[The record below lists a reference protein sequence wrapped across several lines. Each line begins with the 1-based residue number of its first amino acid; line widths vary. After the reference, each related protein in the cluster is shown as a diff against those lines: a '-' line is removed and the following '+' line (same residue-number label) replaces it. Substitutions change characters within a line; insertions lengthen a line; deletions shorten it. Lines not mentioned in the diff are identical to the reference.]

1 MQRSW
6 PLFLVF
12 ALAIGGCSSSTGTD
26 EVPQSRL
33 VVGEFLYRSGLDTL
47 EWIELRNDGA
57 APAPLAGV
65 KIEAVGFEF
74 PDTTAALPS
83 GARLL
88 LTNDAALF
96 AARHHGTPIFGV
108 FRGRLADEGEKLAL
122 ERDGAE
128 LFAVRWSEREP
139 WAQAAA
145 LDGASLVWT
154 GGDPALP
161 TSWAASQAV
170 GGTPGLADQPA
181 TDPGVL
187 VSEVRPASTDGKGF
201 VEIWNMSA
209 VAVDL
214 GGWLLVDD
222 AVVPESLAIAPGVVI
237 PAGARSV
244 FAQTVSAGAGSWG
257 PLAPSRL
264 GGRITLLKR
273 GTGIAHSLEWS
284 ALPEGASWTR
294 LGTWGTGILAVPT
307 PGAGDVAVDPGPA
320 YLSEICYNPSS
331 GAEYVEIA
339 SLTDSV
345 IHLGGADSALS
356 WSLGGAGLRFR
367 AGDSILPKGRLVVV
381 MADEAAVPSFRVA
394 SGMPEGVPVVAS
406 AGRLDNAGER
416 LSLGRPYLPA
426 TSGSGKLVW
435 KERLVDKAE
444 WVPVAP
450 WPSAADGGGAC
461 LERVDPSLPGD
472 SPLAWRAATPSAGR

>member
-1 MQRSW
+1 MQRSL
-6 PLFLVF
+6 PLFIAVAF
-12 ALAIGGCSSSTGTD
+12 AIGGCSSSTGTD

-33 VVGEFLYRSGLDTL
+33 VVGEFLYRSGTDSL

-57 APAPLAGV
+57 APAPLAGME
-65 KIEAVGFEF
+65 IDAVGFEF

-122 ERDGAE
+122 ELGGTE

-139 WAQAAA
+139 WPQAGA

-161 TSWAASQAV
+161 TSWSSSQV
-170 GGTPGLADQPA
+170 IGGTPGLADQPA

-187 VSEVRPASTDGKGF
+187 VSEVRPASADGKGF
-201 VEIWNMSA
+201 IELWNTSSA
-209 VAVDL
+209 AVDL
-214 GGWLLVDD
+214 GGWMLVDD
-222 AVVPESLAIAPGVVI
+222 AVVPESLAIPSGLVI
-237 PAGARSV
+237 AAGARTV
-244 FAQTVSAGAGSWG
+244 FAQTASAGSGSWG
-257 PLAPSRL
+257 ALAPSRL
-264 GGRITLLKR
+264 GGRIALLKR
-273 GTGIAHSLEWS
+273 GAGIAHSLEWS

-294 LGTWGTGILAVPT
+294 LGTWGAGVLAVPT

-320 YLSEICYNPSS
+320 YLSEICYHPSS
-331 GAEYVEIA
+331 GSEFVEIA
-339 SLTDSV
+339 SLSDSV
-345 IHLGGADSALS
+345 IHLGGSDSTLS

-367 AGDSILPKGRLVVV
+367 ARDSIPPKGRLVVV
-381 MADEAAVPSFRVA
+381 MADEATVPSFRAATGV
-394 SGMPEGVPVVAS
+394 PEGVPVVA
-406 AGRLDNAGER
+406 ATGRLDNAGER
-416 LSLGRPYLPA
+416 LSLGQPYLPA

-435 KERLVDKAE
+435 KSRVVDQAE
-444 WVPVAP
+444 WAPVAP
-450 WPSAADGGGAC
+450 WPSTADGGGSC

-472 SPLAWRAATPSAGR
+472 SPLAWRAASPSAGR